1 MTKNNFQKSHTIVT
15 SLQSPSH
22 VASDRKLGKALE
34 QG

>member
-1 MTKNNFQKSHTIVT
+1 MIKNNFQKIHTIVT
-15 SLQSPSH
+15 SLQSPPN